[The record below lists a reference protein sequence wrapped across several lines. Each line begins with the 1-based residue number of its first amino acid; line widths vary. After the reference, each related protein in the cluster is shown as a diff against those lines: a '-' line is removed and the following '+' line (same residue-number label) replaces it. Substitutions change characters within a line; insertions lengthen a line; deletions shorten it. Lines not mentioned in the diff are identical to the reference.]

1 MYFTPDYK
9 STYETER
16 REALVKKIQ
25 EHEFDM
31 DKMREDKSADVYLK
45 YKYYKIVDF
54 YVPDT
59 GKNNG
64 KLVIK
69 LEELSV
75 YEPEETDDEASLY
88 SGYSV

>member
-1 MYFTPDYK
+1 
-9 STYETER
+9 
-16 REALVKKIQ
+16 
-25 EHEFDM
+25 M

-88 SGYSV
+88 SGYSVWEINKREIKDITKRMKRIVYFIFKI